1 MWPIRELDQLQRKKM
16 GTKQPQKHKNNI
28 KDTSND
34 TQKKDTKQ
42 PQKFRNDAP

>member
-1 MWPIRELDQLQRKKM
+1 M

-34 TQKKDTKQ
+34 TQKKKDTKQ